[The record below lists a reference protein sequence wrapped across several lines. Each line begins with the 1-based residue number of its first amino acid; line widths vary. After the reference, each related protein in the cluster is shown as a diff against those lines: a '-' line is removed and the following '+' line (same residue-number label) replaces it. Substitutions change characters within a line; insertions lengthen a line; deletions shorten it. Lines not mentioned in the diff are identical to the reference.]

1 MSSNSNHE
9 DEAGEPVE
17 TSAVRAEKKRYS
29 DRVAQQRHRQRRK
42 DYISDLEA
50 QLRLFK
56 DGGESQMAQI
66 VSENTRLR
74 KEVCGPL
81 SSTPIVIFPAGSRG

>member
-1 MSSNSNHE
+1 MDSNSNHDDDTGDAPE
-9 DEAGEPVE
+9 NPA
-17 TSAVRAEKKRYS
+17 ARAEKKRYS

-42 DYISDLEA
+42 DYINDLEA

-74 KEVCGPL
+74 KEV
-81 SSTPIVIFPAGSRG
+81 SMS